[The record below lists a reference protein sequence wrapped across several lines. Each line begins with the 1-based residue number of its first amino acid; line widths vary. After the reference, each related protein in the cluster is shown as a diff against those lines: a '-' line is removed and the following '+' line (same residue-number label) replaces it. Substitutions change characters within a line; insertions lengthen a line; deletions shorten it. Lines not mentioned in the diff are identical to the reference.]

1 MTAHAIYITA
11 SDAEKLRN
19 LIWKAQS
26 TEYRHSTYLQMLAG
40 ELARA
45 VIVEQD
51 AVLPDVITMNA
62 QVSLLDVDT
71 NEEMLYTLVFPE
83 DADALQ
89 DKISILAPIGTAM
102 LGYRV
107 GDEFEWDTPG
117 GKRKIRVKKIAFK
130 P

>member
-117 GKRKIRVKKIAFK
+117 SKRKIRVKKIAFK